1 MMLAAWYIARRPIF
15 ADHSPIHECTAPPVL
30 LEDPAAKGNGQW
42 DASLVTRMFPQE
54 ALIRPRFSGE
64 NN

>member
-15 ADHSPIHECTAPPVL
+15 ADHSPIYEWTAPPVL
-30 LEDPAAKGNGQW
+30 LEGLAAKGNGKW
-42 DASLVTRMFPQE
+42 DASLATEMFPQD
-54 ALIRPRFSGE
+54 ALIRPPLSGE